1 MSDVTSILETNLY
14 VDDMLKSFKKVTEA
28 KDVNRKVN
36 ELCTKSGVN
45 LTKFT
50 SNSAEVLKS
59 IPDKERKNNVTNKEL
74 IFGKLPED
82 KALGLK

>member
-1 MSDVTSILETNLY
+1 
-14 VDDMLKSFKKVTEA
+14 MLKSFKKVTEA

-50 SNSAEVLKS
+50 SHSAEVLKS